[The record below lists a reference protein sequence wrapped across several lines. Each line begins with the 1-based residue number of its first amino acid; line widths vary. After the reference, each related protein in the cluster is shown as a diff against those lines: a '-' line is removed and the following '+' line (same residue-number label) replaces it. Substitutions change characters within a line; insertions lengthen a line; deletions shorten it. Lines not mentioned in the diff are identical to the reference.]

1 MNADILPPQRTS
13 TEPPR
18 RDDRDVRLAWVC
30 VAASPVAFVVAFVVG
45 EGTSTVLGYDGTGIA
60 PWWILIVTLVLA
72 LAVFCVP
79 AALATWFWQ
88 RGAGPGRRPR
98 EAPGRH
104 PDHPLG
110 RVPRDEPAGAARRHA
125 DGARLTPARR
135 AGAVSGRRGSPRAGR
150 P

>member
-60 PWWILIVTLVLA
+60 PWWILVVTLVLA

-79 AALATWFWQ
+79 AALATWFWR
-88 RGAGPGRRPR
+88 RGLARGDDRGKLPAVMLITLSAGFLAMNLLALLVGPR
-98 EAPGRH
+98 
-104 PDHPLG
+104 
-110 RVPRDEPAGAARRHA
+110 V
-125 DGARLTPARR
+125 
-135 AGAVSGRRGSPRAGR
+135 GAVIGCRGSPRAGL